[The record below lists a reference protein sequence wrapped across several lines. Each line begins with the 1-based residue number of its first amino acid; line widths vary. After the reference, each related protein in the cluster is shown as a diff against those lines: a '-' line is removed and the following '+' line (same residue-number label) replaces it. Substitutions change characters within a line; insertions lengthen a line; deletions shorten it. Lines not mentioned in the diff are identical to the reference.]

1 MKTITLQGTEAQLKG
16 LKPYKTIKEV
26 ETRVYVVDREENEY
40 EVDINDE
47 DFMTLAEQGGRV
59 YTLPNF
65 QEAFNY
71 GDVNTFTDVI
81 RFISVFLR
89 QNDNGQTRFRKQN
102 L

>member
-26 ETRVYVVDREENEY
+26 EIRVYVADAEEEEY
-40 EVDINDE
+40 EPTMNDE
-47 DFMTLAEQGGRV
+47 EFMTLAEQGGRV
-59 YTLPNF
+59 YTLPTF

-81 RFISVFLR
+81 RFISVPLF
-89 QNDNGQTRFRKQN
+89 
-102 L
+102 